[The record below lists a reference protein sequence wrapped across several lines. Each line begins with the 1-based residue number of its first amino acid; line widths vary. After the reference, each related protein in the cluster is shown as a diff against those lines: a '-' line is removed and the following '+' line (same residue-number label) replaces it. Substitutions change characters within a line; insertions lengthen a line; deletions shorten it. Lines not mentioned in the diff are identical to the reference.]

1 MAASGGPGPQ
11 AIIALDIRLWL
22 TAQSECLWCVDVRPT
37 DRLSVDQAVQ
47 KVQHVGFGCDALSQ
61 GHFHGDQHG
70 LFIMLQACLRHDVME
85 DQRQDID
92 HLAITARLVQH
103 EILQLLEGRKELR
116 KGGTVPQ
123 GAGLALKDGQVIS
136 PIVDRPW
143 WELMIALDH
152 SHMLAQDL
160 SFGSDHQTF

>member
-11 AIIALDIRLWL
+11 AIIAFDIGLRL

-61 GHFHGDQHG
+61 GHFHGDQQG
-70 LFIMLQACLRHDVME
+70 LFVMLQACLWHYVMQN
-85 DQRQDID
+85 QRQDVD
-92 HLAITARLVQH
+92 HLPVTARFAQH
-103 EILQLLEGRKELR
+103 EILQLLEGRREFR

-123 GAGLALKDGQVIS
+123 GPGL
-136 PIVDRPW
+136 R
-143 WELMIALDH
+143 
-152 SHMLAQDL
+152 
-160 SFGSDHQTF
+160 